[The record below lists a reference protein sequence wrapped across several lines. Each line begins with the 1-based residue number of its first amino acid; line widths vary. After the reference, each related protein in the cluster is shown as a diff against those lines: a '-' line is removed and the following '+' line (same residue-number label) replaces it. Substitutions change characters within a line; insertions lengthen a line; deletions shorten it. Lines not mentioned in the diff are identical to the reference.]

1 MSRMTTIETE
11 ALAAGEI
18 ALVRAWRLEAL
29 ERGGYDQPLASE
41 LAERCDVD
49 LHLAVDLLRRGC
61 VPELAAR
68 ILL

>member
-1 MSRMTTIETE
+1 MATIETE
-11 ALAAGEI
+11 ALAAGET

-29 ERGGYDQPLASE
+29 ERAGYDQPLACE
-41 LAERCDVD
+41 LAERVEVD

-61 VPELAAR
+61 VQELAGK